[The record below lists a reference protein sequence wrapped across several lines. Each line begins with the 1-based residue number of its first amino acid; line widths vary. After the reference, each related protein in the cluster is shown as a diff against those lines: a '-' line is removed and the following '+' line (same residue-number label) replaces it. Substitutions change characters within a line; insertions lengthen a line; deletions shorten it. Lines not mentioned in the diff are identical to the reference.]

1 MLPFFAYRVWGKKML
16 ILSNNEI
23 MVRDSAWTVFAKGKA
38 LKTLPRSG
46 TIFFPQSLLELP
58 EAQFGGNFQISPYG
72 YIAAVDKG
80 RKGGEI
86 SKLTESTS
94 KWLPFQVPKV
104 STNLVQQLELRNS
117 FFLKITSKST
127 ISTLKN
133 SKNNVFQRIVS
144 FKIVGRWLM
153 WLLAQLCPLF
163 RQKMR
168 FVGFVHKE
176 MSTCIHGE

>member
-1 MLPFFAYRVWGKKML
+1 M
-16 ILSNNEI
+16 
-23 MVRDSAWTVFAKGKA
+23 
-38 LKTLPRSG
+38 LPRSG
-46 TIFFPQSLLELP
+46 AIFFPQSLLELP

-94 KWLPFQVPKV
+94 KWLSFQTPKA
-104 STNLVQQLELRNS
+104 STILVQRLELRNS

-127 ISTLKN
+127 ISTLQN
-133 SKNNVFQRIVS
+133 SENNVFQRIVS

-153 WLLAQLCPLF
+153 WLLTRLCPLF
-163 RQKMR
+163 SIWTSSLFLPQHVMQQLTN
-168 FVGFVHKE
+168 FVSK
-176 MSTCIHGE
+176 TCAILLKTRK